1 MTHYEPAPQRSGDD
15 WLSLGQASRAL
26 GVSESTLRRW
36 ADAGTIRS
44 FRTPGGHRRF
54 SVVELGRLTQGGSTK
69 DGPLLGGEALRHIRA
84 RLAGDKEPAPVWF
97 DGLSTDTRRA
107 LGELGRST
115 VELVGRAA
123 ASDAQADALAGEA
136 DRLGASYGRI
146 LGQAGLGLS
155 DAVAAFSYFR
165 TSVGEAVTTH
175 AQAQGLPAYA
185 AGGVW
190 ERVSHLEDGIL
201 VALTA
206 EYERERVST
215 SGRAAAGNE

>member
-1 MTHYEPAPQRSGDD
+1 MLCRSNSPQPPEPRFGAITPAATPTCPLLDH
-15 WLSLGQASRAL
+15 WL
-26 GVSESTLRRW
+26 
-36 ADAGTIRS
+36 
-44 FRTPGGHRRF
+44 PGGLVI
-54 SVVELGRLTQGGSTK
+54 SGIPGRA
-69 DGPLLGGEALRHIRA
+69 P
-84 RLAGDKEPAPVWF
+84 AGDKEPAPVWL

-190 ERVSHLEDGIL
+190 ARVSHLEDGIL

-215 SGRAAAGNE
+215 SGRAVAGNE